1 MLKTMRKNV
10 KALKPTLWIIIATF
24 IIAIFAIWGGAGRL
38 GETGKAG
45 TLATIGRERI
55 SSDMYFQS
63 LRQRLEAMKREY
75 TQLDRGLIQQLNVP
89 QQVLQQIVEQTLLLQ
104 VARDMKLGATDEEV
118 RDRIVSYPVF
128 QKDGRFIGFEEY
140 KQVLDWNRI
149 PLAEFENGLKKEIA
163 VTKVAQVLTA
173 GVAVSDE
180 EVWANYRKQNESAK
194 IEVLVA
200 ETGKMEITEQPD
212 AAAVQAFFERD
223 KARYRIPESRTA
235 DFIFFKTDDLKKEV
249 KIDPA
254 EIETYYRD
262 NISQFR
268 DPEKIKVSRVW
279 LPFST
284 TDKAAV
290 LAEAEDVRK
299 KADAGAD
306 FAELARK
313 HSKDDKARDGGD
325 WGVSAWASLSTRETE
340 EIRKLEAG
348 RVSGVVEIEGGAAVL
363 KVTEKTAEVTRPLD
377 DVRAIVKGS
386 LEDQKARE
394 LAAAKA
400 ARIEKAARKQKSLD
414 VASQKEGLKV
424 KTSAPL
430 KQGDAL
436 EDFDPSGSVS
446 QTLFTLKDKEVS
458 APIYTY
464 TGVALA
470 QLLKVEPERPAKLEE
485 VRDRIAQDIL
495 DVKKRE
501 KALEKLNGVRAELR
515 DGWEEAA
522 GKNGLQFKSVE
533 AHKREQYISL
543 VGENAEVNEL
553 VFSLPL
559 REASRPV
566 EVDSGYALV
575 RVLERKEVVRADF
588 DKTRDAEKASLLETQ
603 KNKFLQSYLVK
614 ARDNRKVK
622 IDYDL
627 FLKIN
632 TDVLNRFAG
641 AE

>member
-325 WGVSAWASLSTRETE
+325 WGVSAWASLSARETE

-348 RVSGVVEIEGGAAVL
+348 RVSGVVEIEGGATVL

>member
-38 GETGKAG
+38 GETDKAG
-45 TLATIGRERI
+45 TLATIGRTRI
-55 SSDMYFQS
+55 SSDTYFQT

-75 TQLDRGLIQQLNVP
+75 SQLDRGLIQQLNVP
-89 QQVLQQIVEQTLLLQ
+89 QQVLQQIVEQALLLQ
-104 VARDMKLGATDEEV
+104 VARDMRLGATDEEV

-128 QKDGRFIGFEEY
+128 QKEGRFIGFEEY

-163 VTKVAQVLTA
+163 VTKVVQVLTA
-173 GVAVSDE
+173 GVAVADE

-194 IEVLVA
+194 IEYLVA
-200 ETGKMEITEQPD
+200 ETDKIEVAGQPD
-212 AAAVQAFFERD
+212 AAAIQSFFEKD
-223 KARYRIPESRTA
+223 KARYRIPETRTA
-235 DFIFFKTDDLKKEV
+235 DYIFFKTDDLKKEI

-279 LPFST
+279 LPFSA

-299 KADAGAD
+299 KAEAGAD
-306 FAELARK
+306 FAELARAR
-313 HSKDDKARDGGD
+313 SKDDKAKEGGD
-325 WGVSAWASLSTRETE
+325 WGVSAWTSLSARETE

-377 DVRAIVKGS
+377 EVRAIVKGS

-394 LAAAKA
+394 LAAEKA

-414 VASQKEGLKV
+414 VASQREGLKI

-446 QTLFTLKDKEVS
+446 QMLFTLKEKAVS

-470 QLLKVEPERPAKLEE
+470 QLRKIEPERPAKLEE
-485 VRDRIAQDIL
+485 VRDRVARDIL
-495 DVKKRE
+495 DIKKRE
-501 KALEKLNGVRAELR
+501 KAQEKLNGVRAELR
-515 DGWEEAA
+515 DNWEEAA
-522 GKNGLQFKSVE
+522 QKNGLQLKSVE

-543 VGENAEVNEL
+543 VGENREVDDL

-559 REASRPV
+559 REASRPIEV
-566 EVDSGYALV
+566 EGGYALF

-588 DKTRDAEKASLLETQ
+588 EKVRDTEKAALLETQ
-603 KNKFLQSYLVK
+603 KNKFLQSFLAK
-614 ARDNRKVK
+614 ARDDKKVK
-622 IDYDL
+622 VNYDL
-627 FLKIN
+627 FLKVN

>member
-306 FAELARK
+306 FTELARK

>member
-38 GETGKAG
+38 GETDKAG

-200 ETGKMEITEQPD
+200 ETGKMEIAEQPD
-212 AAAVQAFFERD
+212 AAAVQAFFEKD
-223 KARYRIPESRTA
+223 KARYRIPETRTA

-306 FAELARK
+306 FTELARK
-313 HSKDDKARDGGD
+313 HSKDDKAGDGGD
-325 WGVSAWASLSTRETE
+325 WGVSAWASLSARETE

>member
-38 GETGKAG
+38 GETNKDG

-55 SSDMYFQS
+55 SSDTYLQA

-75 TQLDRGLIQQLNVP
+75 KQLDRSLIQQLNVP
-89 QQVLQQIVEQTLLLQ
+89 QQVLQQIVEQALLLQ
-104 VARDMKLGATDEEV
+104 VARDMKLGATNEEV

-149 PLAEFENGLKKEIA
+149 PLAEFENGLKNEIA
-163 VTKVAQVLTA
+163 VTKVVQILTA
-173 GVAVSDE
+173 GIAVSDE

-194 IEVLVA
+194 IEYLVA
-200 ETGKMEITEQPD
+200 ETDKIEVAEQPD
-212 AAAVQAFFERD
+212 AAAVQAFFEKD
-223 KARYRIPESRTA
+223 KARYRIPETRTA
-235 DFIFFKTDDLKKEV
+235 DYIFFKTDDLKKEIKV
-249 KIDPA
+249 DPA
-254 EIETYYRD
+254 EIEKYYRD
-262 NISQFR
+262 NLSQFR
-268 DPEKIKVSRVW
+268 DPEKIRVSRIW
-279 LPFST
+279 LPFSA

-299 KADAGAD
+299 KAEAGAD

-313 HSKDDKARDGGD
+313 HSRDDKAKDGGD
-325 WGVSAWASLSTRETE
+325 WGVSAWASLSARETE

-363 KVTEKTAEVTRPLD
+363 KVNEKAAEVIRPLD
-377 DVRAIVKGS
+377 EVRAVAKGS

-394 LAAAKA
+394 LAGEKA
-400 ARIEKAARKQKSLD
+400 ARIEKTARKQKSLD
-414 VASQKEGLKV
+414 VASQKEGLKI

-446 QTLFTLKDKEVS
+446 QTLFTLKDKEIS

-470 QLLKVEPERPAKLEE
+470 QLRKAEPERPAKLEE
-485 VRDRIAQDIL
+485 VRDRVARDIL
-495 DVKKRE
+495 DIKKRD

-515 DGWEEAA
+515 DNWEEAA
-522 GKNGLQFKSVE
+522 QKNGLQLKSVE
-533 AHKREQYISL
+533 THKREQYISL
-543 VGENAEVNEL
+543 VGENPEVDNL

-566 EVDSGYALV
+566 EVEGGYALF

-588 DKTRDAEKASLLETQ
+588 DKARDAEKGALLEAQ
-603 KNKFLQSYLVK
+603 KNKFLQSYLAK
-614 ARDNRKVK
+614 ARDDKKVK

>member
-306 FAELARK
+306 FTELARK

-348 RVSGVVEIEGGAAVL
+348 RVSGVVEIEGGATVL

>member
-180 EVWANYRKQNESAK
+180 EVWANFKKQNESAK

-200 ETGKMEITEQPD
+200 ETDKIEVAEQPD
-212 AAAVQAFFERD
+212 ATAVQAFFEKD
-223 KARYRIPESRTA
+223 KARYRIPETRTA

-306 FAELARK
+306 FTELARK

-446 QTLFTLKDKEVS
+446 QALFALKDKEVS
-458 APIYTY
+458 APIYAY

-470 QLLKVEPERPAKLEE
+470 QLRKIEPERAAKLEE
-485 VRDRIAQDIL
+485 VGERVARDIL
-495 DVKKRE
+495 DIKKRE
-501 KALEKLNGVRAELR
+501 KAQEKLNGVRAELR

-543 VGENAEVNEL
+543 VGENTEVDDL

-559 REASRPV
+559 GEASRPV
-566 EVDSGYALV
+566 EVESGYALF

-588 DKTRDAEKASLLETQ
+588 DKTRDAEKARLLETQ
-603 KNKFLQSYLVK
+603 KNKFLQSYLVN
-614 ARDNRKVK
+614 ARDSRKVK
-622 IDYDL
+622 INYDL

-632 TDVLNRFAG
+632 TDVLNRFSG

>member
-38 GETGKAG
+38 GESDKAG
-45 TLATIGRERI
+45 ALATIGRERI
-55 SSDMYFQS
+55 SSDTYFQT

-75 TQLDRGLIQQLNVP
+75 KQLDRGLIQQLNVP
-89 QQVLQQIVEQTLLLQ
+89 QQVLQQIVEQALLLQ

-149 PLAEFENGLKKEIA
+149 PLAEFENGLKNEIA
-163 VTKVAQVLTA
+163 VTKVVQILTA
-173 GVAVSDE
+173 GIAVSDE
-180 EVWANYRKQNESAK
+180 DIWANYRKQNESAK
-194 IEVLVA
+194 IEYLVA
-200 ETGKMEITEQPD
+200 ETDKIEVAEQPD
-212 AAAVQAFFERD
+212 AAAVQAFFEKD
-223 KARYRIPESRTA
+223 KARYRIPETRTA
-235 DFIFFKTDDLKKEV
+235 DYIFFKTDDLKKEIKV
-249 KIDPA
+249 DPA
-254 EIETYYRD
+254 EIEKYYRD
-262 NISQFR
+262 NLSQFR
-268 DPEKIKVSRVW
+268 DPEKIRVSRVW
-279 LPFST
+279 LPFSA

-299 KADAGAD
+299 QAETGAD

-313 HSKDDKARDGGD
+313 RSRDDKAKDGGD
-325 WGVSAWASLSTRETE
+325 WGVSAWASLSARETE
-340 EIRKLEAG
+340 EIRKLDAG
-348 RVSGVVEIEGGAAVL
+348 RISGVIEIEGGAAVL
-363 KVTEKTAEVTRPLD
+363 KVTEKTAEFIRPLD
-377 DVRAIVKGS
+377 EVRAVVKGS

-394 LAAAKA
+394 LAGEKA

-414 VASQKEGLKV
+414 VASQKEGLKS

-446 QTLFTLKDKEVS
+446 QTLFTLKDNEIS

-470 QLLKVEPERPAKLEE
+470 QLRKAEPERPAKLEE
-485 VRDRIAQDIL
+485 VRDRVARDIL
-495 DVKKRE
+495 DIKKRD

-515 DGWEEAA
+515 DNWEEAA
-522 GKNGLQFKSVE
+522 QKNGLQLKSVE
-533 AHKREQYISL
+533 THKRDQYISL
-543 VGENAEVNEL
+543 VGENADVDNL

-566 EVDSGYALV
+566 EVEGGYALF

-588 DKTRDAEKASLLETQ
+588 DKTRDAEKATLLEAQ
-603 KNKFLQSYLVK
+603 KNKFLQSYLAK
-614 ARDNRKVK
+614 ARDDKKVK

>member
-306 FAELARK
+306 FTELARK

-325 WGVSAWASLSTRETE
+325 WGVSAWASLSARETE

>member
-223 KARYRIPESRTA
+223 KARYRIPETRTA

-306 FAELARK
+306 FTELARK

-325 WGVSAWASLSTRETE
+325 WGVSAWASLSARETE

>member
-1 MLKTMRKNV
+1 MLKTMRRNV

-55 SSDMYFQS
+55 TSDAYFQT

-75 TQLDRGLIQQLNVP
+75 TKLDRGLIQQLNVP
-89 QQVLQQIVEQTLLLQ
+89 QQVLQQIVEQALLLQ
-104 VARDMKLGATDEEV
+104 VARDMRLGATDKEV
-118 RDRIVSYPVF
+118 RDRIISYPVF
-128 QKDGRFIGFEEY
+128 QKDGRFIGFNEY

-149 PLAEFENGLKKEIA
+149 PLAQFESGLKKEIA
-163 VTKVAQVLTA
+163 VTKVVQLLTS

-180 EVWANYRKQNESAK
+180 EVWANYRKQNETAK
-194 IEVLVA
+194 IEYLVA
-200 ETGKMEITEQPD
+200 ETGKIEVAEQPD
-212 AAAVQAFFERD
+212 AAAVQAFFEKD
-223 KARYRIPESRTA
+223 KARYRIPETRTA
-235 DFIFFKTDDLKKEV
+235 DYIFFKTADLKKEV

-254 EIETYYRD
+254 EIEKYYRD
-262 NISQFR
+262 NMSQFQ

-279 LPFST
+279 LPFSA

-299 KADAGAD
+299 RAEAGAD

-313 HSKDDKARDGGD
+313 HSRDDKAKDGGD
-325 WGVSAWASLSTRETE
+325 WGVSAWASLSARETE

-348 RVSGVVEIEGGAAVL
+348 RVSGIVEIEGGAAVL

-377 DVRAIVKGS
+377 EVLAVVKGT

-394 LAAAKA
+394 LAAEKA
-400 ARIEKAARKQKSLD
+400 TRIERAARKQKSLD
-414 VASQKEGLKV
+414 VAAQREGLKV
-424 KTSAPL
+424 KSSAAL

-436 EDFDPSGSVS
+436 EDFDPTGSVS
-446 QTLFTLKDKEVS
+446 QTLFTLKDKVVS

-470 QLLKVEPERPAKLEE
+470 QLRKIEPDRPAKLEE
-485 VRDRIAQDIL
+485 VRDRVARDIL

-501 KALEKLNGVRAELR
+501 QALEKLNGVRAELR
-515 DGWEEAA
+515 DNWEEAA
-522 GKNGLQFKSVE
+522 QKNGLQLKTVE
-533 AHKREQYISL
+533 AHKHEQYISL
-543 VGENAEVNEL
+543 VGESAEVDDL
-553 VFSLPL
+553 VFSLPV
-559 REASRPV
+559 REPSRPV
-566 EVDSGYALV
+566 AVEGGYALF

-588 DKTRDAEKASLLETQ
+588 DKVRDAEKSTLLETQ
-603 KNKFLQSYLVK
+603 KNKFLQSFLAK
-614 ARDNRKVK
+614 ARDDKKVK
-622 IDYDL
+622 VNYDL
-627 FLKIN
+627 FLKVN
-632 TDVLNRFAG
+632 TDVLNRFTG
-641 AE
+641 TE

>member
-38 GETGKAG
+38 GETDKAG
-45 TLATIGRERI
+45 TLATIGRVRI
-55 SSDMYFQS
+55 SSDSYFQT

-75 TQLDRGLIQQLNVP
+75 NQLDRGLIQQLNVP

-104 VARDMKLGATDEEV
+104 VARDMRLGATDEEV
-118 RDRIVSYPVF
+118 RNRIVSYPVF

-149 PLAEFENGLKKEIA
+149 PLAEFENGLKKA
-163 VTKVAQVLTA
+163 VTKVVQVLTA
-173 GVAVSDE
+173 GVAVADE

-194 IEVLVA
+194 IEYLVA
-200 ETGKMEITEQPD
+200 ETDKIEVADQPD
-212 AAAVQAFFERD
+212 TAAVQAFFEKD
-223 KARYRIPESRTA
+223 KARYRIPETRTA
-235 DFIFFKTDDLKKEV
+235 DYVFFKTDDLKKEI

-279 LPFST
+279 LPFSA

-299 KADAGAD
+299 KAEAGAD

-313 HSKDDKARDGGD
+313 HSKDDKAKEGGD
-325 WGVSAWASLSTRETE
+325 WGVSAWASLSARETE

-348 RVSGVVEIEGGAAVL
+348 RVSGVIEIEGGATVL
-363 KVTEKTAEVTRPLD
+363 KVTEKTAELTRPLD
-377 DVRAIVKGS
+377 EVRAIVKGS

-394 LAAAKA
+394 LAAEKA

-414 VASQKEGLKV
+414 VASQKEGLKI

-446 QTLFTLKDKEVS
+446 QALFTLKEKAVS

-470 QLLKVEPERPAKLEE
+470 QLRQVEPERSAKLEE
-485 VRDRIAQDIL
+485 VRDRVARDIL
-495 DVKKRE
+495 DIKKRE
-501 KALEKLNGVRAELR
+501 KAQEKLNGVRAELP
-515 DGWEEAA
+515 DNWEEAA
-522 GKNGLQFKSVE
+522 EKNGLQLKSVE

-543 VGENAEVNEL
+543 VGENREVDDL

-566 EVDSGYALV
+566 EVEGGYALF
-575 RVLERKEVVRADF
+575 RVLERKEVIRADF
-588 DKTRDAEKASLLETQ
+588 DKVRDTEKATLLETQ
-603 KNKFLQSYLVK
+603 KNKFLQSFLAK
-614 ARDNRKVK
+614 ARDDKKVK
-622 IDYDL
+622 VNYDL
-627 FLKIN
+627 FLKVN

-641 AE
+641 KE

>member
-1 MLKTMRKNV
+1 L
-10 KALKPTLWIIIATF
+10 
-24 IIAIFAIWGGAGRL
+24 
-38 GETGKAG
+38 
-45 TLATIGRERI
+45 
-55 SSDMYFQS
+55 
-63 LRQRLEAMKREY
+63 
-75 TQLDRGLIQQLNVP
+75 
-89 QQVLQQIVEQTLLLQ
+89 
-104 VARDMKLGATDEEV
+104 
-118 RDRIVSYPVF
+118 
-128 QKDGRFIGFEEY
+128 
-140 KQVLDWNRI
+140 
-149 PLAEFENGLKKEIA
+149 
-163 VTKVAQVLTA
+163 
-173 GVAVSDE
+173 
-180 EVWANYRKQNESAK
+180 SA
-194 IEVLVA
+194 
-200 ETGKMEITEQPD
+200 
-212 AAAVQAFFERD
+212 
-223 KARYRIPESRTA
+223 
-235 DFIFFKTDDLKKEV
+235 
-249 KIDPA
+249 
-254 EIETYYRD
+254 
-262 NISQFR
+262 
-268 DPEKIKVSRVW
+268 
-279 LPFST
+279 
-284 TDKAAV
+284 
-290 LAEAEDVRK
+290 
-299 KADAGAD
+299 
-306 FAELARK
+306 
-313 HSKDDKARDGGD
+313 
-325 WGVSAWASLSTRETE
+325 RETE

-377 DVRAIVKGS
+377 EVRAIVTGS

-394 LAAAKA
+394 LAAEKA

-414 VASQKEGLKV
+414 VASQKEGIKFR
-424 KTSAPL
+424 TSAPL

-436 EDFDPSGSVS
+436 EEFDPSGSVS

-470 QLLKVEPERPAKLEE
+470 QLRKIEPERPAKLEE
-485 VRDRIAQDIL
+485 VRDRVARDIQ

-543 VGENAEVNEL
+543 VGENLEVDDL

-566 EVDSGYALV
+566 EVESGYALF

-588 DKTRDAEKASLLETQ
+588 DKTRDAEKARLLEAQ
-603 KNKFLQSYLVK
+603 KNKFLQSYLAK

>member
-38 GETGKAG
+38 GETDKAG
-45 TLATIGRERI
+45 ALATIGRQRI
-55 SSDMYFQS
+55 SSDTYFQT

-75 TQLDRGLIQQLNVP
+75 KQLDRSLIQQLNVP
-89 QQVLQQIVEQTLLLQ
+89 QQVLQQIVEQALLLQ

-149 PLAEFENGLKKEIA
+149 PLAEFENGLKNEIA
-163 VTKVAQVLTA
+163 VTKVVQILTA
-173 GVAVSDE
+173 GIAVSDE

-194 IEVLVA
+194 IEYLVA
-200 ETGKMEITEQPD
+200 ETDKIEVAEQPD
-212 AAAVQAFFERD
+212 AAAVQAFFEKD
-223 KARYRIPESRTA
+223 KARYRIPETRTA
-235 DFIFFKTDDLKKEV
+235 DYIFFKTDDLKKEIKV
-249 KIDPA
+249 DPA
-254 EIETYYRD
+254 EIEKYYRD
-262 NISQFR
+262 NLSQFR
-268 DPEKIKVSRVW
+268 DPEKIRVSRIW
-279 LPFST
+279 LPFSA

-299 KADAGAD
+299 KAEAGAD

-313 HSKDDKARDGGD
+313 HSRDDKAKDGGD
-325 WGVSAWASLSTRETE
+325 WGVSAWASLSARETE

-363 KVTEKTAEVTRPLD
+363 KVTEKAAEVIRPLD
-377 DVRAIVKGS
+377 EVRAVAKGS

-394 LAAAKA
+394 LAGEKA

-414 VASQKEGLKV
+414 VASRKEGLKI

-446 QTLFTLKDKEVS
+446 QTLFTLKDKEIS

-470 QLLKVEPERPAKLEE
+470 QLRKAEPERPAKLEE
-485 VRDRIAQDIL
+485 VRDRVARDIL
-495 DVKKRE
+495 DIKRRD

-515 DGWEEAA
+515 DNWEEAA
-522 GKNGLQFKSVE
+522 QKNGLQLKSVE
-533 AHKREQYISL
+533 THKREQYISL
-543 VGENAEVNEL
+543 VGENPEVDNL

-566 EVDSGYALV
+566 EVEGGYALF

-588 DKTRDAEKASLLETQ
+588 DKARDAEKATLLEAQ
-603 KNKFLQSYLVK
+603 KNKFLQSYLAK
-614 ARDNRKVK
+614 ARDDKKVK

>member
-104 VARDMKLGATDEEV
+104 IARDMRLGATDEEV

-223 KARYRIPESRTA
+223 KARYRIPETRTA

-306 FAELARK
+306 FTELARK

>member
-24 IIAIFAIWGGAGRL
+24 VIAIFAIWGGAGRL
-38 GETGKAG
+38 GETGRAG
-45 TLATIGRERI
+45 ALATIGSARI
-55 SSDMYFQS
+55 SSDTYFQT

-75 TQLDRGLIQQLNVP
+75 NQLDRGLIQQLNVP

-104 VARDMKLGATDEEV
+104 VARDMSLGATDEEV

-128 QKDGRFIGFEEY
+128 QKDGRFIGFEQY

-163 VTKVAQVLTA
+163 VTKVVQVLTA
-173 GVAVSDE
+173 GIAVADE

-194 IEVLVA
+194 IEFLVA
-200 ETGKMEITEQPD
+200 ETAKIEVADKPD
-212 AAAVQAFFERD
+212 AAAVQAFFEKD
-223 KARYRIPESRTA
+223 KARYRIPETRTA
-235 DFIFFKTDDLKKEV
+235 DYIFFKTDDLKKEI
-249 KIDPA
+249 KTDPA
-254 EIETYYRD
+254 EIEAYYRD

-268 DPEKIKVSRVW
+268 DPEKIRVSRVW
-279 LPFST
+279 LPFSA

-290 LAEAEDVRK
+290 LAEAADVRK
-299 KADAGAD
+299 GAEAGAD

-313 HSKDDKARDGGD
+313 HSKDNKAKEGGD
-325 WGVSAWASLSTRETE
+325 WGVSDWASLSARETE

-348 RVSGVVEIEGGAAVL
+348 RVSGIVEIEGGATVL
-363 KVTEKTAEVTRPLD
+363 KVTEKTAEATRPLEE
-377 DVRAIVKGS
+377 VRAIIKGS

-394 LAAAKA
+394 LAAEKA
-400 ARIEKAARKQKSLD
+400 TRIEKSARKQKSLD
-414 VASQKEGLKV
+414 IASQKEGLKV

-446 QTLFTLKDKEVS
+446 QALFTLKDKAVS

-470 QLLKVEPERPAKLEE
+470 QLRKIDPERPAKLEE
-485 VRDRIAQDIL
+485 VRDRVAGDMLDI
-495 DVKKRE
+495 KRRE
-501 KALEKLNGVRAELR
+501 KAQEKLNGVRAELR
-515 DGWEEAA
+515 ENWEEAA
-522 GKNGLQFKSVE
+522 QKNGLQLKSVE

-543 VGENAEVNEL
+543 VGENREVDDL

-566 EVDSGYALV
+566 EVEGGYALF

-588 DKTRDAEKASLLETQ
+588 DKVRDTEKATLLETQ
-603 KNKFLQSYLVK
+603 KNRFLQSFLAK
-614 ARDNRKVK
+614 TRDDKKVK
-622 IDYDL
+622 VNYDL
-627 FLKIN
+627 FLKVN

-641 AE
+641 KE